1 MSETPSIHDWIGG
14 TEAIGRWLNVF
25 YDEVERDELLA
36 PVFGGTVSVEHRE
49 HVTAWWAEVMGGPAT
64 YSEVLGGYEHMLAK
78 HRGLEITAEQR
89 LRFVT
94 LLSAGGRHCGHP
106 GGPGGAL
113 RADGVRRVGQ
123 PARRGEQRS
132 RLDPGRAR
140 PGPPV
145 GLGSRPAVPA
155 LTDQLLSL

>member
-25 YDEVERDELLA
+25 YDEVERDELLS

-94 LLSAGGRHCGHP
+94 LLSAAADAAGIPADPEARS
-106 GGPGGAL
+106 AL
-113 RADGVRRVGQ
+113 MGYAEWG
-123 PARRGEQRS
+123 S
-132 RLDPGRAR
+132 RLAVENSAADSTPVERAPVPR
-140 PGPPV
+140 WGWGVAPPYQ
-145 GLGSRPAVPA
+145 P
-155 LTDQLLSL
+155 